1 MPGAASGKSPGADL
15 LDRGSP
21 RMQLLY
27 LHVSEH
33 CRCPCPTVQQPP
45 PPPHT
50 HTPRLRLAGHRRPG
64 KAAEQGHFPQV
75 LVEGG

>member
-1 MPGAASGKSPGADL
+1 MPGAASGKSPGAGL

-33 CRCPCPTVQQPP
+33 CRCPCPRCTALPP
-45 PPPHT
+45 T